1 MRGGPREE
9 RQRPTRLATPIK
21 GGDIALQTNPS
32 WGGVDPL
39 SRRHLDLVPEDEG
52 VRVASRLNLNKN

>member
-1 MRGGPREE
+1 M
-9 RQRPTRLATPIK
+9 

-39 SRRHLDLVPEDEG
+39 SRRHLNLMPEDEG
-52 VRVASRLNLNKN
+52 VRLASCLNLNKK